1 METLRL
7 LEMRDGTNMTRLA
20 PRRLLPSPIF
30 RVFFFSP
37 LFLISWKKKKGKCGY
52 FFVFILRAF
61 LFHFRVR
68 VYQRPRISPTTLS
81 VSSLCVS
88 VDNNRTN
95 YFERLLYSTLLTQ
108 SSLLQPASV
117 RLTIH
122 QISSLILFDE
132 MFVRWM
138 FEWNDHFHAHRVD
151 EDPEGK
157 RTYYQLAIMIADY
170 HRFRLNRDDDQ
181 RTADE
186 VWSRW

>member
-30 RVFFFSP
+30 RVFFSP
-37 LFLISWKKKKGKCGY
+37 PFFNFLKKKKNKKKKGKCVY

-117 RLTIH
+117 RLTIY

-132 MFVRWM
+132 MFVR
-138 FEWNDHFHAHRVD
+138 
-151 EDPEGK
+151 
-157 RTYYQLAIMIADY
+157 
-170 HRFRLNRDDDQ
+170 
-181 RTADE
+181 
-186 VWSRW
+186 